1 MSSTTRTI
9 DGGVT
14 VVRGE
19 AEVFRRTAHLFA
31 NATSI
36 TCAANT
42 LASWGWTNGPREI
55 ASGSPD
61 DPRLPPRRGDARIRK
76 VYRSG
81 MLLDPAW
88 SQRMATVLEH
98 PGVEVRIIT
107 EEVNETIL
115 LDGRIA
121 ILAGDMRSGERTYSL
136 ITRRETVQGISS
148 LFEAAWRSA
157 TDLDVYD
164 AGAAEIRRLA
174 PQVLDLLGRGVK
186 DESAARA
193 LGLGVRTY
201 RRRVAEL
208 MAALGADS
216 RFQAG
221 VRARELGLV

>member
-1 MSSTTRTI
+1 MPNTTRTT
-9 DGGVT
+9 DPGVT

-19 AEVFRRTAHLFA
+19 EEVFRRTAHLFA
-31 NATSI
+31 NATSL

-42 LASWGWTNGPREI
+42 LASWGWTHGPGESPGVAGSSI
-55 ASGSPD
+55 A
-61 DPRLPPRRGDARIRK
+61 PRHPDARIRK

-88 SQRMATVLEH
+88 SQRMAVVLRH
-98 PGVEVRIIT
+98 PGVEVRVADD
-107 EEVNETIL
+107 EVNETIIIDEKL
-115 LDGRIA
+115 V
-121 ILAGDMRSGERTYSL
+121 ILAGDLRSGERTYSL
-136 ITRRETVQGISS
+136 ITRRETVQGVSS

-186 DESAARA
+186 DETAARE

>member
-1 MSSTTRTI
+1 MSSTSRTT

-19 AEVFRRTAHLFA
+19 EEVFRRTAHLFE

-36 TCAANT
+36 ICAANT
-42 LASWGWTNGPREI
+42 LAAWKWTNGPSE
-55 ASGSPD
+55 AD
-61 DPRLPPRRGDARIRK
+61 DGTPRRPRLQPRRHDARIRK

-88 SQRMATVLEH
+88 SHRMATVREH
-98 PGVEVRIIT
+98 PGVEVRVAA
-107 EEVNETIL
+107 EEVNETVII
-115 LDGRIA
+115 DGRLA

-136 ITRRETVQGISS
+136 ITRRETVQGVNS

-186 DESAARA
+186 DETAARE
-193 LGLGVRTY
+193 LGLSVRTY

>member
-1 MSSTTRTI
+1 MPSTARTT

-19 AEVFRRTAHLFA
+19 EEVFRRTAHLFA
-31 NATSI
+31 DATSI

-42 LASWGWTNGPREI
+42 LSSWGWTNGPRVI
-55 ASGSPD
+55 ADGSPHD
-61 DPRLPPRRGDARIRK
+61 RRVPPRRRDARIRK

-81 MLLDPAW
+81 MLLDPSW
-88 SQRMATVLEH
+88 PQRMATVLEH
-98 PGVEVRIIT
+98 PGAEVRIST
-107 EEVNETIL
+107 DEVNETII
-115 LDGRIA
+115 LDGRLA
-121 ILAGDMRSGERTYSL
+121 ILAGDQRSGERSYSL
-136 ITRRETVQGISS
+136 ITRRETVHGISA

-186 DESAARA
+186 DEAAARE

>member
-1 MSSTTRTI
+1 MSITARTT
-9 DGGVT
+9 DAGVT

-19 AEVFRRTAHLFA
+19 EEVFRRTAHLFA
-31 NATSI
+31 NATSL

-42 LASWGWTNGPREI
+42 LASWGWTHGPGEAPGVAGTSI
-55 ASGSPD
+55 A
-61 DPRLPPRRGDARIRK
+61 PRHPDARIRK

-88 SQRMATVLEH
+88 SQRMAVVLRH
-98 PGVEVRIIT
+98 PGVEVRVAD
-107 EEVNETIL
+107 EEVNETIIIDEKL
-115 LDGRIA
+115 V
-121 ILAGDMRSGERTYSL
+121 ILAGDLRSGERTYSL
-136 ITRRETVQGISS
+136 ITRRETVRGVSS

-186 DESAARA
+186 DETAARE

-201 RRRVAEL
+201 RRRVADL

-221 VRARELGLV
+221 VRARDLGLV

>member
-1 MSSTTRTI
+1 MSSTSRTT

-19 AEVFRRTAHLFA
+19 EEVFRRTAHLFA
-31 NATSI
+31 NAASI

-42 LASWGWTNGPREI
+42 LASWGWTHGPREAAGEPSI
-55 ASGSPD
+55 A
-61 DPRLPPRRGDARIRK
+61 PRRRDARIRK

-88 SQRMATVLEH
+88 SHRMAAVLDH
-98 PGVEVRIIT
+98 PGVEVRVAAD
-107 EEVNETIL
+107 EVNETVII
-115 LDGRIA
+115 DGRLA
-121 ILAGDMRSGERTYSL
+121 ILAGDLRSGERTYSL
-136 ITRRETVQGISS
+136 ITRRETVQGVNS

-186 DESAARA
+186 DETAARE